1 MDIVEFKKR
10 WIMHYINPV
19 YFYLPFEQC
28 KGEEEEED
36 NLYFYI
42 RIKLYN
48 TYNPTT
54 REFYNTKNKE
64 GRQLNQ
70 SCDYYKILVTYL
82 GQSGKD
88 KEQLVYCSLRGKYS
102 KKIYYDTND
111 KEINQMAD
119 GSPLKYGKYRVKI
132 WGTYGLGAPGKTW
145 TFNLKESNNGKAF
158 VLYVNWHLVK
168 LQTKLGSPSQTWST
182 SVQGPRYV
190 LNEYTAWWAS
200 HGIQEP
206 LYVKAH
212 ISASGSLTSQTLTDL
227 VLKDVLCTVPYKAD
241 PRSYYRLEYRDYY
254 RSGDQRTACSV
265 AASRPMYNISED
277 YEDYAIYTYND
288 CAATFYQYYVN
299 KYRTCITPEDV
310 NNCYKLTTLKNL
322 SDYAKIP
329 NPCPVTGHQGTLIN
343 GDDKPTKESPS
354 FSSWHIADL
363 SYGSGYH
370 SLQLYQNKNQL
381 DKKTNSWPLIS
392 QIQIDITQWRHTR
405 QYGYSDYGETFW
417 ALNGYCYPESYA
429 KINTNVPVGANFSA
443 AIDGINYYNSDNH
456 SYYYKYESD
465 NIVLFSSN
473 KPTGDSITNIQPFEV
488 YNRSSFSFGCKQGH
502 YTKSQLQKALPN
514 VYNYKP
520 WREEV
525 PYDKFKI
532 EMDESQGVTNYGVS
546 SPTFFYLYDEQS
558 WSSCC
563 CYALFKAVPTIDSV
577 PSLSN
582 F

>member
-1 MDIVEFKKR
+1 MNIIEFKKR

-28 KGEEEEED
+28 EGEED
-36 NLYFYI
+36 DLYFFI

-54 REFYNTKNKE
+54 GEFYNTKNKK

-82 GQSGKD
+82 GENGKG
-88 KEQLVYCSLRGKYS
+88 EEELVYCSLRGKYS

-119 GSPLKYGKYRVKI
+119 GSPLRYGKYRVKI

-168 LQTKLGSPSQTWST
+168 LQTKLGSPAQTWST
-182 SVQGPRYV
+182 SIQGPHYV
-190 LNEYTAWWAS
+190 LSKEAAS
-200 HGIQEP
+200 LAAHKVQEP
-206 LYVKAH
+206 LYVKAR
-212 ISASGSLTSQTLTDL
+212 ISASGSLISQTLTDL

-241 PRSYYRLEYRDYY
+241 PRSYYRPEDKGT
-254 RSGDQRTACSV
+254 SCSV

-277 YEDYAIYTYND
+277 FEEYKFYSYTESVF
-288 CAATFYQYYVN
+288 ATFAYYYVN
-299 KYRTCITPEDV
+299 KYKTHIIPEDV

-329 NPCPVTGHQGTLIN
+329 NPCPITGNQGAITQ
-343 GDDKPTKESPS
+343 DDIPTEVSPS

-370 SLQLYQNKNQL
+370 NLQLYQNKNQL

-392 QIQIDITQWRHTR
+392 QIQIDVTQWRHAS
-405 QYGYSDYGETFW
+405 QYGYNDYGETFW

-429 KINTNVPVGANFSA
+429 KINTNVPVGANFSS
-443 AIDGINYYNSDNH
+443 AISGINYYNSDNH
-456 SYYYKYESD
+456 SYYYKYESN
-465 NIVLFSSN
+465 NIVRFSSN
-473 KPTGDSITNIQPFEV
+473 KPTGDGISNIQPFEV
-488 YNRSSFSFGCKQGH
+488 YDRSSFSFGYKQGH
-502 YTKSQLQKALPN
+502 YTKSWLQKVLPD

-520 WREEV
+520 WSKEV
-525 PYDKFKI
+525 PSDRFKI

-546 SPTFFYLYDEQS
+546 NPMFFYLYDEQS

-563 CYALFKAVPTIDSV
+563 CYALFKAIPTIGSV
-577 PSLSN
+577 PNLSKFN
-582 F
+582 KN

>member
-1 MDIVEFKKR
+1 
-10 WIMHYINPV
+10 
-19 YFYLPFEQC
+19 
-28 KGEEEEED
+28 
-36 NLYFYI
+36 
-42 RIKLYN
+42 
-48 TYNPTT
+48 
-54 REFYNTKNKE
+54 
-64 GRQLNQ
+64 
-70 SCDYYKILVTYL
+70 
-82 GQSGKD
+82 
-88 KEQLVYCSLRGKYS
+88 
-102 KKIYYDTND
+102 
-111 KEINQMAD
+111 MAD
-119 GSPLKYGKYRVKI
+119 GSPLRYGKYRVKI

-168 LQTKLGSPSQTWST
+168 LQTKLGSPAQTWST
-182 SVQGPRYV
+182 SIQGPRYV
-190 LNEYTAWWAS
+190 LSEEAAYYA
-200 HGIQEP
+200 HDVQRPI
-206 LYVKAH
+206 YVEAH

-241 PRSYYRLEYRDYY
+241 PRSYYRAK
-254 RSGDQRTACSV
+254 QRGTACSV
-265 AASRPMYNISED
+265 AASRPMYSVSED
-277 YEDYAIYTYND
+277 FEEYEFYSYTESVF
-288 CAATFYQYYVN
+288 ATFAHYYIN
-299 KYRTCITPEDV
+299 KYKTHITPEDV
-310 NNCYKLTTLKNL
+310 NTCYKLTTLKNL

-329 NPCPVTGHQGTLIN
+329 NACPYTGHRGSMASNQHI
-343 GDDKPTKESPS
+343 PTKISPS

-363 SYGSGYH
+363 SYGDGYH

-392 QIQIDITQWRHTR
+392 QIQIDITQEEHAR
-405 QYGYSDYGETFW
+405 QTVYYDYGETFW
-417 ALNGYCYPESYA
+417 AVNGYCYPESYA
-429 KINTNVPVGANFSA
+429 KVNTNIPVGANFSSV
-443 AIDGINYYNSDNH
+443 ISGINYYNSDNH

-465 NIVLFSSN
+465 NIVRFSSN
-473 KPTGDSITNIQPFEV
+473 KPTGDGISNIQPFEV
-488 YNRSSFSFGCKQGH
+488 YNRSSFSFGSKQGH

>member
-54 REFYNTKNKE
+54 GEFYNTKNKE

-82 GQSGKD
+82 GQDGKD

-119 GSPLKYGKYRVKI
+119 GSPLRYGKYRVKI

-168 LQTKLGSPSQTWST
+168 LQTKLGSPAQTWST
-182 SVQGPRYV
+182 SIQGPRYV
-190 LNEYTAWWAS
+190 LSEYAAFWAA
-200 HGIQEP
+200 HEVQEP
-206 LYVKAH
+206 IYTKAH

-227 VLKDVLCTVPYKAD
+227 VLKDVLCTVPYEAD
-241 PRSYYRLEYRDYY
+241 PRSYYRAK
-254 RSGDQRTACSV
+254 QRGTACSV

-277 YEDYAIYTYND
+277 FEEYELYTHND
-288 CAATFYQYYVN
+288 GAATFFQYYVN
-299 KYRTCITPEDV
+299 KYKTHITPEDV
-310 NNCYKLTTLKNL
+310 NTCYKLTTLKNL

-329 NPCPVTGHQGTLIN
+329 NPCPVTGHQGALIL

-354 FSSWHIADL
+354 FSSWYIADL

-429 KINTNVPVGANFSA
+429 KINTNVPVGANFSSV
-443 AIDGINYYNSDNH
+443 ISGINYYNSDNH

-465 NIVLFSSN
+465 NIVRFSSN
-473 KPTGDSITNIQPFEV
+473 KPTGDGISNIQPFEV
-488 YNRSSFSFGCKQGH
+488 YNRSSFSFGSKQGH

-532 EMDESQGVTNYGVS
+532 EMDESQGVINYGVS

-563 CYALFKAVPTIDSV
+563 CYALFKAVPTIESV

>member
-1 MDIVEFKKR
+1 MNIIEFKKR
-10 WIMHYINPV
+10 WMMHYINPV

-28 KGEEEEED
+28 EGEEED
-36 NLYFYI
+36 DLYFFI

-48 TYNPTT
+48 TYNPITG
-54 REFYNTKNKE
+54 EFYNTKNKK

-82 GQSGKD
+82 GENEKGK
-88 KEQLVYCSLRGKYS
+88 EELVYCSFRGKYNN
-102 KKIYYDTND
+102 KMYYDTND

-145 TFNLKESNNGKAF
+145 TFNLKESNNGKTF

-168 LQTKLGSPSQTWST
+168 LQTKLGSPAQTWST
-182 SVQGPRYV
+182 SIQGPRYV
-190 LNEYTAWWAS
+190 LSEHSASWAA

-206 LYVKAH
+206 LYVKAR

-241 PRSYYRLEYRDYY
+241 PRSYYRPEDK
-254 RSGDQRTACSV
+254 GTACSV

-277 YEDYAIYTYND
+277 FEEYKLYTYTESVF
-288 CAATFYQYYVN
+288 ATFYQYYVN
-299 KYRTCITPEDV
+299 KYKTHITPEDV

-329 NPCPVTGHQGTLIN
+329 NPCPATGNQGAITT
-343 GDDKPTKESPS
+343 DDIPTEVSPS

-363 SYGSGYH
+363 SYGSGSH
-370 SLQLYQNKNQL
+370 NLRLYQNKSQL
-381 DKKTNSWPLIS
+381 DRKTNSWPLIS
-392 QIQIDITQWRHTR
+392 QIQIDITQWRHAG
-405 QYGYSDYGETFW
+405 QYGYQDYGETFW
-417 ALNGYCYPESYA
+417 AVNGYCYPENYA
-429 KINTNVPVGANFSA
+429 NAEAYVPVGANFSS
-443 AIDGINYYNSDNH
+443 AIDGITYYNSDNH

-465 NIVLFSSN
+465 NIIHFSSN
-473 KPTGDSITNIQPFEV
+473 KPTGDDISNIQPFEV
-488 YNRSSFSFGCKQGH
+488 YDRSSFSFGYKQGH
-502 YTKSQLQKALPN
+502 YTKSWLQKVLPD

-520 WREEV
+520 WQKEV
-525 PYDKFKI
+525 PSDRFKI

-546 SPTFFYLYDEQS
+546 NPMLFYLYDEQS

-563 CYALFKAVPTIDSV
+563 CYALFRAIPTIESV
-577 PSLSN
+577 PNLSKFN
-582 F
+582 KK